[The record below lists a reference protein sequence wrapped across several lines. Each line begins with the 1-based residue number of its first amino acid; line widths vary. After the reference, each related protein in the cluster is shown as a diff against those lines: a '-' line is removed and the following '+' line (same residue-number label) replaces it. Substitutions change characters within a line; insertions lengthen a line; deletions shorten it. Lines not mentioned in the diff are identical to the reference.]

1 MSERREYFR
10 MPMEAELEL
19 KQLEDEPAEGA
30 EPANEFPAQ
39 SMLKIMTELKRLDGD
54 AAQLHPQ
61 IKDSDRALGEY
72 LHIISRKIDVLA
84 QYCLTAQAGGHR
96 EPREVV
102 LSEGGINFT
111 LPYALPLNSWLA
123 LYLIFPQPPMA
134 IALYAKVT
142 RCEPH
147 PDTGHAIAAEFH
159 YTGGLQRQQISQHMM
174 RAQID
179 SIRRHPK
186 DSPP

>member
-1 MSERREYFR
+1 MGAFNRKRPATTSASAIIRVLIAAGKEIVLCLANNPGPQRDLLMSERREYFR

-19 KQLEDEPAEGA
+19 KQLEEEPAEGA

-84 QYCLTAQAGGHR
+84 QY
-96 EPREVV
+96 
-102 LSEGGINFT
+102 
-111 LPYALPLNSWLA
+111 
-123 LYLIFPQPPMA
+123 
-134 IALYAKVT
+134 
-142 RCEPH
+142 
-147 PDTGHAIAAEFH
+147 
-159 YTGGLQRQQISQHMM
+159 
-174 RAQID
+174 
-179 SIRRHPK
+179 
-186 DSPP
+186 

>member
-10 MPMEAELEL
+10 MPMEAEVEL
-19 KQLEDEPAEGA
+19 KQLEEPPAEA
-30 EPANEFPAQ
+30 ADPTNEFPARG
-39 SMLKIMTELKRLDGD
+39 MLKIIAELKRLDGD
-54 AAQLHPQ
+54 AAQLHTQ

-84 QYCLTAQAGGHR
+84 QYCLTLQANGQG
-96 EPREVV
+96 ETQEVV
-102 LSEGGINFT
+102 LSEGGIHFHC
-111 LPYALPLNSWLA
+111 PYALPGSAWLA
-123 LYLIFPQPPMA
+123 LYLVFTQPPMA

-147 PDTGHAIAAEFH
+147 PDKGYVIAAEFH

-186 DSPP
+186 DQQ

>member
-10 MPMEAELEL
+10 MPMEAEVEL
-19 KQLEDEPAEGA
+19 KQLEQPPEEAADPT
-30 EPANEFPAQ
+30 NEFPARG
-39 SMLKIMTELKRLDGD
+39 MLKIIAELKRLDGD

-84 QYCLTAQAGGHR
+84 QYCLTLQTNGQNQ
-96 EPREVV
+96 PQEVV
-102 LSEGGINFT
+102 LSEGGIHFYS
-111 LPYALPLNSWLA
+111 PYALPQQSWVA
-123 LYLIFPQPPMA
+123 LYLVFTQPPMA

-142 RCEPH
+142 RCEPD
-147 PDTGHAIAAEFH
+147 PDNGYAIAAEFH

-186 DSPP
+186 E